1 MGNGHGYGDF
11 DVTLQ
16 CQQTSYNQTAR
27 QATWQIGL
35 FAVTVNLSA

>member
-16 CQQTSYNQTAR
+16 CQQTSYNQTTR
-27 QATWQIGL
+27 QATWQISL